1 MLTSDH
7 VADIIRAHSNSRP
20 RNRQKALG
28 PSSLG
33 TPCQRR
39 LGYQLLDVDKVNTG
53 SDPLA
58 AWIGTAVHAQ
68 MEQALADNDDWET
81 EIGIELPG
89 YNIIGTADAF
99 HKPTR
104 TVVDWKVVG
113 ETTLKR
119 VRSTGTV
126 GEQYRTQ
133 VHLYGLGLDMAGYD
147 VDTVAICMI
156 PRSGRLIGMHLW
168 QERLNHD
175 VAETALRRYEAIDTL
190 TESMGQPLLPM
201 LATADAF
208 CSWCPWW
215 LPAATDITEA
225 CPGHQDLPR
234 PAEETTQPN
243 TAKETA

>member
-1 MLTSDH
+1 MLTSDD
-7 VADIIRAHSNSRP
+7 VAALIRRHASNRP

-68 MEQALADNDDWET
+68 MEQALAGNDDWET
-81 EIGIELPG
+81 EIRMELPG
-89 YNIIGTADAF
+89 YGIIGTADAY

-119 VRSTGTV
+119 VRGSGSV

-168 QERLNHD
+168 QERLDHT
-175 VAETALRRYEAIDTL
+175 VAEQALRRYEAIETL
-190 TESMGQPLLPM
+190 TDAMGTALLPM
-201 LATADAF
+201 LDTADAF

-215 LPAATDITEA
+215 LPAATDSTEA
-225 CPGHQDLPR
+225 CPGHLDLPQQ
-234 PAEETTQPN
+234 AEETQPN
-243 TAKETA
+243 TVKETA